1 MKTIL
6 KNLIDSFTTSKSGFS
21 GRKLSAFA
29 SIIIA
34 YVLSLKYCT
43 EKEVV
48 ELVIVWLSFASICLG
63 IVTIEQIIKLKNN
76 ERQTNSGED
85 TKAPPVTD

>member
-34 YVLSLKYCT
+34 YVLSLRYCT

-76 ERQTNSGED
+76 NGNQTTEENKEQ
-85 TKAPPVTD
+85 